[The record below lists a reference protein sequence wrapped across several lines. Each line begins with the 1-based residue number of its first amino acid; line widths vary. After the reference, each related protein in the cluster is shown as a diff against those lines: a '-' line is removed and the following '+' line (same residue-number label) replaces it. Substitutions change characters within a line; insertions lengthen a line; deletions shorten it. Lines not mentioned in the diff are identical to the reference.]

1 VLERRGNREGS
12 RGVTCDVEAAS
23 LRRQESNGEDHRSAT
38 PEPVTVEEFDRFV
51 EGKADAT
58 LFELVD
64 GAPSP

>member
-1 VLERRGNREGS
+1 M
-12 RGVTCDVEAAS
+12 TCDVEAAS

-51 EGKADAT
+51 EGKADAA

-64 GAPSP
+64 GASSP